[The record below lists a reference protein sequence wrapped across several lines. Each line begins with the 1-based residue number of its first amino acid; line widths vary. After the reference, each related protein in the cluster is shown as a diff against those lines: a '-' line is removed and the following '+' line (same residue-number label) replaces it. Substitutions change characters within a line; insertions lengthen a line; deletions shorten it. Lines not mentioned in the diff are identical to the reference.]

1 VVIANSKLFIL
12 DSSSR
17 NDVVISA
24 LNVIAVFV
32 SHGVPLT
39 QQD

>member
-1 VVIANSKLFIL
+1 VVIASSKLFIL

-24 LNVIAVFV
+24 LNVIAVFCKSWSAV
-32 SHGVPLT
+32 NLT
-39 QQD
+39 